1 MILLWSG
8 RGLAELYSHVLG
20 KVDLNDKAGY
30 LTKETSTRSFEESAG
45 FFLSAQRK
53 ECDELRN
60 ELLGKKQSK
69 RGHLFCHVG
78 T

>member
-8 RGLAELYSHVLG
+8 QGLAELYSRVLG

-45 FFLSAQRK
+45 FFLSA
-53 ECDELRN
+53 
-60 ELLGKKQSK
+60 
-69 RGHLFCHVG
+69 
-78 T
+78 